1 MRITLHLIDFGSN
14 LRYENVKYHFG
25 QGVRDEA
32 ILERTGKD
40 EFVIEVMRSR
50 GQSEHMLA
58 PPIAARKSSLQILS
72 HQAKDL

>member
-1 MRITLHLIDFGSN
+1 MRITLHLIDFGFNS
-14 LRYENVKYHFG
+14 RYENVKYYFG

-32 ILERTGKD
+32 ILGRADKD

-50 GQSEHMLA
+50 GQSERVLA
-58 PPIAARKSSLQILS
+58 PPIAARKNPLQILS